1 MHVMGTSSNTEKGS
15 APKPSTHSRPLVMII
30 SPGFVPTD
38 AVPWHPLPRAAEGES
53 SLPVP
58 VAQLRP
64 GVPGALTQ
72 PPANPQGRQPLQGRH
87 LVREPLLRLESSHSW
102 LTLSAFVG
110 RRKREAERARTS
122 VQQGKGI
129 RKMFLMCIR
138 LCSHTRGLCPAS
150 RHVPA

>member
-1 MHVMGTSSNTEKGS
+1 MGSSSNTEEGS
-15 APKPSTHSRPLVMII
+15 APKPSTRSRPLVTIV
-30 SPGFVPTD
+30 SPGFLPTD

-64 GVPGALTQ
+64 GIAGATQ
-72 PPANPQGRQPLQGRH
+72 PPAKPRGRQPLQGRH

-102 LTLSAFVG
+102 LTSSAFVG
-110 RRKREAERARTS
+110 RGKREAERARTS
-122 VQQGKGI
+122 VQQGKGV

-138 LCSHTRGLCPAS
+138 LCSRTGGLCPAS
-150 RHVPA
+150 QHVPA